1 METIMKLVHK
11 TKTSLG
17 EQAKQYYP
25 QVKELYPYLDEMLLD
40 RISKYCVVYLEDSED
55 ATVDDAV
62 ARFEQ
67 LFREELT

>member
-1 METIMKLVHK
+1 MKLVHK

-40 RISKYCVVYLEDSED
+40 RISKYCVLYLEDREN
-55 ATVDDAV
+55 ATVI
-62 ARFEQ
+62 R
-67 LFREELT
+67 

>member
-1 METIMKLVHK
+1 MKLVHK

-17 EQAKQYYP
+17 EQATQYYP

>member
-40 RISKYCVVYLEDSED
+40 RISKYCVVYLESRED
-55 ATVDDAV
+55 ATIQDAILK
-62 ARFEQ
+62 FEQ
-67 LFREELT
+67 MFLEELT

>member
-1 METIMKLVHK
+1 
-11 TKTSLG
+11 
-17 EQAKQYYP
+17 
-25 QVKELYPYLDEMLLD
+25 LYPYLDEMLLD
-40 RISKYCVVYLEDSED
+40 RISKYCVVYLEDRED

>member
-1 METIMKLVHK
+1 MKISPQ
-11 TKTSLG
+11 TKTQLG

-40 RISKYCVVYLEDSED
+40 RISKYCVVYLEDRED

>member
-1 METIMKLVHK
+1 MKLEHK

-40 RISKYCVVYLEDSED
+40 RISKYCVVYLEDRKD

>member
-1 METIMKLVHK
+1 MKLVQK
-11 TKTSLG
+11 TTTSLG

-40 RISKYCVVYLEDSED
+40 RISKYCVVYLEDRED

-62 ARFEQ
+62 ERFEQ

>member
-1 METIMKLVHK
+1 MKLVHK

-17 EQAKQYYP
+17 ELAKQYYP
-25 QVKELYPYLDEMLLD
+25 QVKELYPYLDELLLD
-40 RISKYCVVYLEDSED
+40 RISKYCVVYLEDRED

>member
-1 METIMKLVHK
+1 MKLVHK

-40 RISKYCVVYLEDSED
+40 RISKYCVVYLEDRED
-55 ATVDDAV
+55 ATIQDAIL
-62 ARFEQ
+62 RFEQ
-67 LFREELT
+67 MFLEELT

>member
-1 METIMKLVHK
+1 MKLVHK

-25 QVKELYPYLDEMLLD
+25 QVKELYPYLD
-40 RISKYCVVYLEDSED
+40 RISKYCVVYLEDRED

-62 ARFEQ
+62 ERFEQ

>member
-1 METIMKLVHK
+1 MKLVHK
-11 TKTSLG
+11 KKTSLG

-25 QVKELYPYLDEMLLD
+25 QVKELYPFLDEMLLD
-40 RISKYCVVYLEDSED
+40 RISKYCVVYLEDRED

>member
-1 METIMKLVHK
+1 MKLVHK

-40 RISKYCVVYLEDSED
+40 RISKYCVVYLEGRED
-55 ATVDDAV
+55 ATIQDAILK
-62 ARFEQ
+62 FEQ
-67 LFREELT
+67 MFLEELT

>member
-1 METIMKLVHK
+1 MEIIMKLVHN

-17 EQAKQYYP
+17 EQAKEYYP

-40 RISKYCVVYLEDSED
+40 RISKYCVLYLEDREN
-55 ATVDDAV
+55 ATVKDAV
-62 ARFEQ
+62 SRFEQ